1 MDEIYRICRHKAVV
15 CIVASYAHVNPHI
28 VNPHYKQLFNERS
41 PRYWTKHTGMM
52 LDNDEFLFSHTDKM
66 VTAGG
71 ARLCQSLERL
81 KLGETVE
88 EPAVTTQSDIT
99 IRVPFVL
106 PNVKQTTVILSPV
119 TFSLDNGPF
128 FPSFDQAR
136 RKKSMTAKCHASSYV
151 IPCSSN
157 TFITTNI
164 ASSVLGKP
172 A

>member
-1 MDEIYRICRHKAVV
+1 MRFIGYADIRLSF
-15 CIVASYAHVNPHI
+15 ASSLHTPMSI
-28 VNPHYKQLFNERS
+28 FN
-41 PRYWTKHTGMM
+41 
-52 LDNDEFLFSHTDKM
+52 EFLFSHTDKM

-99 IRVPFVL
+99 IQVPFVL
-106 PNVKQTTVILSPV
+106 PNVKQNTVILSPV

-136 RKKSMTAKCHASSYV
+136 RKKA
-151 IPCSSN
+151 
-157 TFITTNI
+157 
-164 ASSVLGKP
+164 
-172 A
+172 